1 MSIETGQVIDGKYR
15 VVKLLGKGGMG
26 AVYLAEH
33 LVIGRRVAV
42 KVLLGSVA
50 ENQTAV
56 ARFEREAQAAGRIG
70 SDHILEIFDFG
81 SLPDGARYMVC
92 EYLEGETLAER
103 MERQRRLPPAAI
115 VPLVRQLLTGLGAA
129 HEAGVVHRDL
139 KPENIFI
146 LKRKAGI
153 VDYVKIIDFGIS
165 KFQPLSTDM
174 GMQMTATGIV
184 VGTPCY
190 LSPEQA
196 RGSRDADA
204 RSDIYAVGVILYE
217 AVTGELP
224 FNSQN
229 VNDLL
234 FKIVLEEPRPVLEAA
249 PDVEPDFAELI
260 QIAMAR
266 DPEHRFQNA
275 EAFIFALDR
284 WAGEHGVAVTGPAYV
299 RSESGAGHAA
309 QATSGDVTVGAG
321 PTRSISPTPGTWA
334 DSNVSLPSFQPRAR
348 RMVPF
353 VSAAIGALLVGGI
366 SYALLKKGDAPPA
379 GAAVAGSGV
388 VAAPS
393 APVVATPPEP
403 PATDPVAPPPAE
415 PAPLAPSPAQPSE
428 PSDPNAHLEP
438 LTPTRAKPFVP
449 PRQPP
454 AGGSQKKPPVVVAP
468 ATTTP
473 PSTPAKKKPRDYGY

>member
-1 MSIETGQVIDGKYR
+1 MTVEVGQVIDGKYR

-50 ENQTAV
+50 ENETVV

-70 SDHILEIFDFG
+70 SDHILEVFDFG

-92 EYLEGETLAER
+92 EYLEGETLAGRLER
-103 MERQRRLPPAAI
+103 DRRLPPAAI

-139 KPENIFI
+139 KPENIFV

-153 VDYVKIIDFGIS
+153 ADYVKIIDFGIS
-165 KFQPLSTDM
+165 KFQPLSSDQNN
-174 GMQMTATGIV
+174 QMTATGIV

-217 AVTGELP
+217 SVTGALP

-234 FKIVLEEPRPVLEAA
+234 FKIVLEAPIPVREAA
-249 PDVEPDFAELI
+249 PDVDPRFAQLI
-260 QIAMAR
+260 EIAMAR
-266 DPEHRFQNA
+266 DPENRFQNA
-275 EAFIFALDR
+275 EAFIDALDQ
-284 WAGEHGVAVTGPAYV
+284 WAGEQGIAVTGPAYV
-299 RSESGAGHAA
+299 RSESGANPAA
-309 QATSGDVTVGAG
+309 QATSGDVRLASGA
-321 PTRSISPTPGTWA
+321 TRSLAPTPGTWA
-334 DSNVSLPSFQPRAR
+334 DSNVSLSSFEPKKR
-348 RMVPF
+348 RLVPI
-353 VSAAIGALLVGGI
+353 VSAAIGALLVGGV
-366 SYALLKKGDAPPA
+366 SFALLKKGDDPAKGAPAASAGPSTAA
-379 GAAVAGSGV
+379 GAPTS
-388 VAAPS
+388 
-393 APVVATPPEP
+393 
-403 PATDPVAPPPAE
+403 PAPAE
-415 PAPLAPSPAQPSE
+415 PARAADPVPPPPAPVELAPAPVE
-428 PSDPNAHLEP
+428 PPPDPNAALEP
-438 LTPTRAKPFVP
+438 LTPARAKPFAPSPRPAAAAAKKP
-449 PRQPP
+449 PAASTGQPP
-454 AGGSQKKPPVVVAP
+454 AA
-468 ATTTP
+468 ATT
-473 PSTPAKKKPRDYGY
+473 KKKPRDYGY